1 MTGTKYRSVSGTET
15 PGFENDV
22 VEFATAATPV
32 DATLS
37 QMGNGAAN
45 DLVSNVLERLVIDD
59 TDPFFIASVQG
70 YIIHSNDTYRALAI
84 ASDGALAVPS
94 LTGGQSE
101 LTFSVRGVVDDVKGT
116 RIPARYSERLVID
129 GLERFFSTKYLP
141 VNNEVGEVV
150 AVVGLFR
157 DNTEQTRKLQGSNEA
172 QQRFRDFARAT
183 SDWFWETDRHFRLKM
198 VSERFTAIT
207 GRPAALAIGCRLS
220 ELGKSQANLYGDED
234 LVPSFERRAPFR
246 NQLLELEDADGTAM
260 LFHLSGVPV
269 FDKENGDFIGYRGAG
284 MDVTEHYIR
293 HKEASSVQ
301 TDLEQTLRE
310 LTIKNAQ
317 LDIATEQA
325 ERALRSKSE
334 FIATMSHE
342 LRTPLNAIIGFSEIM
357 TQGLHGEL
365 SEKYTDYSSEIATAG
380 RHLLELIEDVLSSS
394 ALDSGKLDLR
404 VTPMSLQG
412 ILDKTRSMCSHKAGD
427 KNIDIS
433 ALDVQTDLKV
443 MVDERRA
450 TQIFVNLITNAV
462 KFTQPEGRIGFEITS
477 DGEVAHITVCDT
489 GIGIAR
495 EMQELVFD
503 KFQQVNDNVYARE
516 QEGTGLG
523 LHISRELA
531 RNMGGDLKLTSSL
544 GEGSRFTVS
553 LPLKKAE

>member
-1 MTGTKYRSVSGTET
+1 MTGTRYKSVSGADNKPAEA
-15 PGFENDV
+15 DV
-22 VEFATAATPV
+22 VDFATASTPV
-32 DATLS
+32 SHGTLP
-37 QMGNGAAN
+37 MGAAN

-70 YIIHSNDTYRALAI
+70 YIIHSNESYRGLAI
-84 ASDGALAVPS
+84 GSDGALAVPS

-101 LTFSVRGVVDDVKGT
+101 LTFSVRGVVEDVQAT
-116 RIPARYSERLVID
+116 RIPARYNERHVID
-129 GLERFFSTKYLP
+129 GVERFFSTKYLP
-141 VNNEVGEVV
+141 VNNDVGDVV

-157 DNTEQTRKLQGSNEA
+157 DNTEQTRKLQGSSEA

-207 GRPAALAIGCRLS
+207 GRPAALAIGCRLN
-220 ELGKSQANLYGDED
+220 EMGLVLPNMNGDED
-234 LVPSFERRAPFR
+234 LVPAFERRAAFR
-246 NQLLELEDADGTAM
+246 EQLLELEDANGDSM

-284 MDVTEHYIR
+284 MDVTNSYQR
-293 HKEASSVQ
+293 HKEASSIQ
-301 TDLEQTLRE
+301 NDLEKTLRE

-317 LDIATEQA
+317 LDIASEQA

-342 LRTPLNAIIGFSEIM
+342 LRTPLNAIIGFSDIM
-357 TQGLHGEL
+357 VQGMHGEL
-365 SEKYTDYSSEIATAG
+365 NEKYNDYSNEIASAG
-380 RHLLELIEDVLSSS
+380 RHLLDLIEDVLSSS

-404 VTPMSLQG
+404 VLPMSLSG
-412 ILDKTRSMCSHKAGD
+412 ILSKARSMCLHKAED
-427 KNIDIS
+427 KNIDI
-433 ALDVQTDLKV
+433 AGLNVQSDLKV

-450 TQIFVNLITNAV
+450 TQIFVNLLTNAV
-462 KFTQPEGRIGFEITS
+462 KFTQSEGRVSFEIDT
-477 DGEVAHITVCDT
+477 DDHMAHISVCDT
-489 GIGIAR
+489 GIGIPR
-495 EMQELVFD
+495 DMQELVFD

-531 RNMGGDLKLTSSL
+531 RKMGGDLQLTSAL

-553 LPLKKAE
+553 LPLGPTGV

>member
-1 MTGTKYRSVSGTET
+1 MTGTRYRSVSGTDNKTIEA
-15 PGFENDV
+15 DV
-22 VEFATAATPV
+22 VEFATASTPV
-32 DATLS
+32 RHGAMQT
-37 QMGNGAAN
+37 GAAN

-70 YIIHSNDTYRALAI
+70 YIIHSNESYRGLAI
-84 ASDGALAVPS
+84 GSDGALAVPS

-101 LTFSVRGVVDDVKGT
+101 LTFSVRGVVEDIQGT
-116 RIPARYSERLVID
+116 RVPARYNERLVID
-129 GLERFFSTKYLP
+129 GVERFFSTKYLP
-141 VNNEVGEVV
+141 VNNDAGDVV

-157 DNTEQTRKLQGSNEA
+157 DNTEQTRKLQGSSEA

-207 GRPAALAIGCRLS
+207 GRPAALAIGCRLN
-220 ELGKSQANLYGDED
+220 EMGLTPPNMNGDED
-234 LVPSFERRAPFR
+234 LLPAFERRAAFR
-246 NQLLELEDADGTAM
+246 DQLLELEDANGDSM

-284 MDVTEHYIR
+284 MDVTNSYVR
-293 HKEASSVQ
+293 HKEASSIQ
-301 TDLEQTLRE
+301 NDLEQTLRE

-325 ERALRSKSE
+325 AIALRSKSE

-342 LRTPLNAIIGFSEIM
+342 LRTPLNAIIGFSDIM
-357 TQGLHGEL
+357 AQGMHGEL
-365 SEKYTDYSSEIATAG
+365 NEKYSDYSNEIASAG

-404 VTPMSLQG
+404 VIPMSLTG
-412 ILDKTRSMCSHKAGD
+412 ILGKARSMCSHKAAD
-427 KNIDIS
+427 KNINI
-433 ALDVQTDLKV
+433 AGLDVQSDLKV

-450 TQIFVNLITNAV
+450 TQIFVNLLTNAV
-462 KFTQPEGRIGFEITS
+462 KFTQPEGRISFEIEC
-477 DGEVAHITVCDT
+477 DEVMVHISVCDT
-489 GIGIAR
+489 GIGIPR

-531 RNMGGDLKLTSSL
+531 RKMGGDLKLTSAL

-553 LPLKKAE
+553 LPLSTTGA